1 MAYVTWVTPATW
13 DGKYPLPDLPAG
25 KIWTG
30 PYQNSAGTGYSC
42 IGFARMVLD
51 ATYGR
56 GSSLSKVSFSEV
68 SPQDAFKNIKKGARV
83 TFSRGGDQQHGLI
96 VASKSSSGIKAYDC
110 NVKDDNT
117 ISYYDLSWARMKEKY
132 TGIIGGYNPSAR

>member
-13 DGKYPLPDLPAG
+13 DGKYPLPNLPAG

-30 PYQNSAGTGYSC
+30 PYQNSEGTGYSC

-83 TFSRGGDQQHGLI
+83 TFSRGGDQQHGL
-96 VASKSSSGIKAYDC
+96 SLRLQCEG
-110 NVKDDNT
+110 
-117 ISYYDLSWARMKEKY
+117 
-132 TGIIGGYNPSAR
+132 

>member
-30 PYQNSAGTGYSC
+30 PYQNSEGTGYSC
-42 IGFARMVLD
+42 IGLARMVLD

-68 SPQDAFKNIKKGARV
+68 SPQDAFKNIKKALV
-83 TFSRGGDQQHGLI
+83 SHFL
-96 VASKSSSGIKAYDC
+96 VAVISSMA
-110 NVKDDNT
+110 
-117 ISYYDLSWARMKEKY
+117 
-132 TGIIGGYNPSAR
+132 